1 MTQATIGIIG
11 GGIVGS
17 TAAYYLARS
26 GHEVT
31 VFDEGIGQATSA
43 SAGIICPWFTLR
55 RNKPWYFLV
64 SNGAEFYRQMM
75 ADLTADGFDTSTIF
89 QQDGA
94 LIMRDKD
101 NRLERDLTDGA
112 LKRETAPAI
121 GDIQTVQNDQL
132 ENYFPLLETDYRA
145 TFVEGGARIYGRA
158 LVQTL
163 QAAIETFGGKI
174 IRERAQL
181 SYSEN
186 QAVAI
191 SSASTEKKIFD
202 RILLSA
208 GPHLTALLEPL
219 GYEVDVTA
227 HKGQLLSFYSD
238 DWKDRHWPVVMLPG
252 KLDLIPFNNGE
263 IVVGATH
270 EHDMGYDLNFD
281 EERLAALRANA
292 EKWMPALK
300 GMPIHRREVGSRAY
314 TPDSSVLVG
323 KIPALDNVWAV
334 SGLGAS
340 GLTSGPFL
348 GHQWTRLVQDGQW
361 RINPDD
367 FPIEQYIRLKD
378 EQTNTQ

>member
-11 GGIVGS
+11 AGIVGS

-64 SNGAEFYRQMM
+64 SNGAEFYREMM
-75 ADLTADGFDTSTIF
+75 EDLTEDGFDTSDIF

-94 LIMRDKD
+94 LIMRDKP
-101 NRLERDLTDGA
+101 NRLKSDLIDGA
-112 LKRETAPAI
+112 KKRETAPAI
-121 GDIQTVQNDQL
+121 GDIQTVQNDELDQF
-132 ENYFPLLETDYRA
+132 FPHLETEYDA
-145 TFVEGGARIYGRA
+145 TFVEGGARINGRA
-158 LVQTL
+158 LIQNL
-163 QAAIETFGGKI
+163 QAAIEKFGGKI
-174 IRERAQL
+174 IRERAQT
-181 SYSEN
+181 SYNETHAVVIASQSSLA
-186 QAVAI
+186 QAY
-191 SSASTEKKIFD
+191 D

-208 GPHLTALLEPL
+208 GPHLPSLLEPL
-219 GYEVDVTA
+219 GYEVDITA
-227 HKGQLLSFYSD
+227 HKGQLLSFYCE

-270 EHDMGYDLNFD
+270 EEAMGYDLKLD
-281 EERLAALRANA
+281 DERLAALRAGA
-292 EKWMPALK
+292 EEWMPALK
-300 GMPIHRREVGSRAY
+300 GMKVHRREVGSRAY
-314 TPDSSVLVG
+314 TPDASVLVG
-323 KIPALDNVWAV
+323 QVPGLDNVWAV

-348 GHQWTRLVQDGQW
+348 GHQWTRLIRVGHW
-361 RINPDD
+361 RIQAKD
-367 FPIEQYIRLKD
+367 FPIENYVRRK
-378 EQTNTQ
+378 N

>member
-26 GHEVT
+26 GHKVT
-31 VFDEGIGQATSA
+31 VFDEGVGQATSA

-64 SNGAEFYRQMM
+64 SNGAEFYRKMM
-75 ADLTADGFDTSTIF
+75 ADLNADGFDTTDIF
-89 QQDGA
+89 QQDGT
-94 LIMRDKD
+94 LIMRDKP

-112 LKRETAPAI
+112 KKRETAPAI
-121 GDIQTVQNDQL
+121 GEIQTVPNNELQNF
-132 ENYFPLLETDYRA
+132 FPHLETDYHA
-145 TFVEGGARIYGRA
+145 TFVEGGARINGRA
-158 LVQTL
+158 LIQNL
-163 QAAIETFGGKI
+163 QAAIETFGGTI
-174 IRERAQL
+174 IRERAQTNFN
-181 SYSEN
+181 EE
-186 QAVAI
+186 QAVTLASP
-191 SSASTEKKIFD
+191 SSLAKTYD

-208 GPHLTALLEPL
+208 GPHLPSLLEPL
-219 GYEVDVTA
+219 GYEVAITA

-281 EERLAALRANA
+281 EERLATLRSAA
-292 EKWMPALK
+292 EQWMPALK
-300 GMPIHRREVGSRAY
+300 GLPIHRREVGSRAY
-314 TPDSSVLVG
+314 TPDASVLVG
-323 KIPALDNVWAV
+323 QVPGLKNVWAV

-348 GHQWTRLVQDGQW
+348 GHQWTQLVQQGQW
-361 RINPDD
+361 DIKPED
-367 FPIEQYIRLKD
+367 FPIERFVRRKD
-378 EQTNTQ
+378 QPPE

>member
-11 GGIVGS
+11 AGIVGS

-64 SNGAEFYRQMM
+64 SNGAEFYRDMM
-75 ADLTADGFDTSTIF
+75 ADLTEDGFDTSDIF

-94 LIMRDKD
+94 LIMRDKP
-101 NRLERDLTDGA
+101 NRLKSDLIDGA
-112 LKRETAPAI
+112 KKRETAPAI
-121 GDIQTVQNDQL
+121 GDIVTVQNDDLAQF
-132 ENYFPLLETDYRA
+132 FPHLETEYDA
-145 TFVEGGARIYGRA
+145 TFVEGGARINGRA
-158 LVQTL
+158 LIQNL
-163 QAAIETFGGKI
+163 QAAIEKFGGKI
-174 IRERAQL
+174 IRERAQT
-181 SYSEN
+181 SYNETQDVVIGSPSSPA
-186 QAVAI
+186 QAY
-191 SSASTEKKIFD
+191 D

-208 GPHLTALLEPL
+208 GPHLPSLLEPL
-219 GYEVDVTA
+219 GYEVDITA
-227 HKGQLLSFYSD
+227 HKGQLLSFHSE

-270 EHDMGYDLNFD
+270 EEAMGYDLTLD
-281 EERLAALRANA
+281 DERLAALRAGA
-292 EKWMPALK
+292 EEWMPALK
-300 GMPIHRREVGSRAY
+300 GMAVHRREVGSRAY
-314 TPDSSVLVG
+314 TPDASVLVG
-323 KIPALDNVWAV
+323 QVPGLDNVWAV

-348 GHQWTRLVQDGQW
+348 GHQWTRLVQSGHW
-361 RINPDD
+361 RIQAKD
-367 FPIEQYIRLKD
+367 FPIENYVRRK
-378 EQTNTQ
+378 N